1 MNVELEYV
9 PDIVLQKVIVPEVLE
24 IKKDHINLLGTQF
37 LVLINEEGNFTR
49 IKNILLDESSSFKL
63 TELLWNFAFVHLTVQ
78 RSRGQFG
85 HTEIGIKI
93 KNILNKILRKLIRCR
108 NLCDITILIQYMERK
123 GTHINSLL

>member
-9 PDIVLQKVIVPEVLE
+9 PDIALQKVIVPEVLE

-37 LVLINEEGNFTR
+37 LVLIDEEGNFIR
-49 IKNILLDESSSFKL
+49 IKNILLDRASSFKL

-85 HTEIGIKI
+85 HREIGVKI
-93 KNILNKILRKLIRCR
+93 KKILDKILSKLIRCR
-108 NLCDITILIQYMERK
+108 NLCDITILIKYMERK